1 MAVVVAAAANAVRVT
16 MAVAERRQRWR
27 VTSFYSLRNILNI
40 NKEKDL
46 TFFFGGNGGGGKA
59 AAVACE
65 IFLQS
70 K

>member
-1 MAVVVAAAANAVRVT
+1 

-27 VTSFYSLRNILNI
+27 VRSFYSLRNILNI